1 MILMLLIN
9 SILGNAYHGSNIKE
23 KIENATQN
31 HTIKQLFLSRSD
43 MEKSRLRTETDDGT
57 EIGLSFEPGTTLHNG
72 DVMESDSNLI
82 IIHQMPEKIISVKV
96 NDDHHSSSIRVQ
108 LGHIIGNRHRP
119 LSITSDGYV
128 LFPIHDENEVEL
140 FEKLFSE
147 IIHHISMTVEDK
159 IFVPNEGM
167 DVHEH

>member
-1 MILMLLIN
+1 MLLIN
-9 SILGNAYHGSNIKE
+9 SILGNAYRDSNLKE

-31 HTIKQLFLSRSD
+31 RTIKQLSLSRSD
-43 MEKSRLRTETDDGT
+43 MEKSRLRTKTDDGT
-57 EIGLSFEPGTTLHNG
+57 EIGLSLEPGTTLDHG
-72 DVMESDSNLI
+72 DVLEINSNLI
-82 IIHQMPEKIISVKV
+82 ITHQLPEKIISVKV
-96 NDDHHSSSIRVQ
+96 TDDHHSSSIRIQ

-119 LSITSDGYV
+119 LSITSDGSV

-159 IFVPNEGM
+159 IFVPNQGM

>member
-1 MILMLLIN
+1 MLLIN
-9 SILGNAYHGSNIKE
+9 SILGNIHHDSDLKK
-23 KIENATQN
+23 KIEIATQN
-31 HTIKQLFLSRSD
+31 QTVKQLFLSRSD
-43 MEKSRLRTETDDGT
+43 MEKSRLRTETEDGI
-57 EIGLSFEPGTTLHNG
+57 EIGLSFESGTTLNDG
-72 DVMESDSNLI
+72 DVLEIDSNLI
-82 IIHQMPEKIISVKV
+82 LINQLPEKIISVNV
-96 NDDHHSSSIRVQ
+96 FDDPHSSSIRVQ

-119 LSITSDGYV
+119 LSITSDGSV
-128 LFPIHDENEVEL
+128 LFPIHNENEVEL

>member
-1 MILMLLIN
+1 MLLIN
-9 SILGNAYHGSNIKE
+9 SILGNASNESNLKE
-23 KIENATQN
+23 KIEKATQN

-57 EIGLSFEPGTTLHNG
+57 EIGLSLEPGITLHDD
-72 DVMESDSNLI
+72 DVLESDSNLI
-82 IIHQMPEKIISVKV
+82 IIHQLPEKIISVKV
-96 NDDHHSSSIRVQ
+96 NDDDRSSSIRVQ

-119 LSITSDGYV
+119 LSITSDGSV

-159 IFVPNEGM
+159 IFVPNQGM
-167 DVHEH
+167 NVHEH

>member
-1 MILMLLIN
+1 MIHMLLIN
-9 SILGNAYHGSNIKE
+9 SILGNTYHEHNLKE

-31 HTIKQLFLSRSD
+31 HTIKQLFLSRTD

-57 EIGLSFEPGTTLHNG
+57 EIGLSFEPGTILHDG
-72 DVMESDSNLI
+72 DVLETDSNLI
-82 IIHQMPEKIISVKV
+82 IIHQLPEKIISVKV

-119 LSITSDGYV
+119 LSITSDGSI

-147 IIHHISMTVEDK
+147 IICNISMAVEDK
-159 IFVPNEGM
+159 IFVPNQGM
-167 DVHEH
+167 NVHEH

>member
-1 MILMLLIN
+1 MIHMLLIN
-9 SILGNAYHGSNIKE
+9 SILGNAYNGSNLKE

-57 EIGLSFEPGTTLHNG
+57 ELGLSFEPGTTLHNG
-72 DVMESDSNLI
+72 DVLETNSNLI
-82 IIHQMPEKIISVKV
+82 IIHQLPEKIISVKV
-96 NDDHHSSSIRVQ
+96 NDNDHSSSIRVQ

-119 LSITSDGYV
+119 LSIMSDGSV
-128 LFPIHDENEVEL
+128 LFPIHDENEIEL

-147 IIHHISMTVEDK
+147 IIHNLSMTVEDK
-159 IFVPNEGM
+159 IFVPNQGM
-167 DVHEH
+167 NVHEH

>member
-1 MILMLLIN
+1 MLLIN
-9 SILGNAYHGSNIKE
+9 SILGNAHNDSNLKK

-31 HTIKQLFLSRSD
+31 HTLKQLILSRSD

-57 EIGLSFEPGTTLHNG
+57 EVGLSLEPGTTLDHG
-72 DVMESDSNLI
+72 DVLEIDSNLI
-82 IIHQMPEKIISVKV
+82 LIQQLPEKIISVKV
-96 NDDHHSSSIRVQ
+96 TDDHHSSSILVQ

-119 LSITSDGYV
+119 LSITSNGSV

-159 IFVPNEGM
+159 IFVPNQGM
-167 DVHEH
+167 NVHEH